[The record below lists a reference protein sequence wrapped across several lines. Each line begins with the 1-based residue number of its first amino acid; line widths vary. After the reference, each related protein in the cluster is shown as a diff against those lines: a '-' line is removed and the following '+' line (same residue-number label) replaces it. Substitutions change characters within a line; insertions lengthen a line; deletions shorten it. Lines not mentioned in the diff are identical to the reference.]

1 MKSYAQLK
9 EGIVFSVHT
18 SPDDVDDSG
27 PDVWLIQTEDAESVL
42 GKKYEDGLY
51 VDAPKIKYATIDLEQ
66 VVAIN
71 ETVYSSEVNGPIIT
85 SDEVDIFWTF
95 DGTNFHA
102 PVVIIDPIV
111 TGEPQ
116 DIPENRVVGSE
127 QEVI

>member
-51 VDAPKIKYATIDLEQ
+51 VDAPKIKYATIDSEK

-85 SDEVDIFWTF
+85 SDEIDIFWTF

-102 PVVIIDPIV
+102 PLEINETFVPSEYDSTPNIENEPIV
-111 TGEPQ
+111 PA
-116 DIPENRVVGSE
+116 
-127 QEVI
+127 